1 MPGIIYSIHV
11 DNISDMKGTIIAR
24 KQRKSIAVIPIIVTT
39 IMLLSTTLTSN
50 NSLFGFVQEQTGTQ
64 GVKTLRIGYF
74 PNINHAQAV
83 IGLGNGDF
91 QKALG
96 NNVKVETF
104 QFNAG
109 PSAIESLL
117 ANRIDASYIGPNP
130 AINGYVQSDG
140 KDVRVIAGATSGGA
154 SFVVRND
161 AGINTVKDLGGKK
174 FASPQLGNTQDV
186 ALRKYLV
193 DNGFKTTEN
202 GGNVTVTPVA
212 NADIL
217 TLFLKKELDGAW
229 VPEPWATRLVK
240 EANGKIFVDERD
252 LWPPEGKF
260 VTAHIIVRPDYLR
273 DNPDVIKNLIAAH
286 VNETQW
292 INSNKDQAIK
302 EFNVQ
307 LKKLTGKELPEDALA
322 ESLTRLEFT
331 DDPIKESLF
340 KSANDAY
347 DLGFLAKGK
356 ERPNLEGIY
365 DLTALDQVLS
375 EKGLP
380 TIEKAAATNTTTATG
395 DDNITKTNDTTTLPD
410 VVS

>member
-1 MPGIIYSIHV
+1 
-11 DNISDMKGTIIAR
+11 MKGTTLAR
-24 KQRKSIAVIPIIVTT
+24 KQRKPITIIPILVTT
-39 IMLLSTTLTSN
+39 IMLLSATLTSS
-50 NSLFGFVQEQTGTQ
+50 NSLFAFAQEQTGVQ

-96 NNVKVETF
+96 SNVKVETF

-130 AINGYVQSDG
+130 AINGYVVSDG

-161 AGINTVKDLGGKK
+161 SGINTVKDLGGKK

-240 EANGKIFVDERD
+240 EANGRILVDERD

-260 VTAHIIVRPDYLR
+260 VTAHIIVRPDYLKE
-273 DNPDVIKNLIAAH
+273 NPDVIKKLITAH

-292 INSNKDQAIK
+292 INSNKEQAIK

-307 LKKLTGKELPEDALA
+307 LKKLTGKELPEDVLA

-331 DDPIKESLF
+331 DDPIKSSLL

-356 ERPNLEGIY
+356 ARPNLDGIY
-365 DLTALDQVLS
+365 DLTLLNQVLS
-375 EKGLP
+375 EKALP
-380 TIEKAAATNTTTATG
+380 TIEDAATITTRGNATTANATTT
-395 DDNITKTNDTTTLPD
+395 TNAPLPD

>member
-1 MPGIIYSIHV
+1 
-11 DNISDMKGTIIAR
+11 MKGTTIAR
-24 KQRKSIAVIPIIVTT
+24 KKRKIITVIPILVAT
-39 IMLLSTTLTSN
+39 IMLLSATLTSN
-50 NSLFGFVQEQTGTQ
+50 NSLFAFAQEQTNAQ

-91 QKALG
+91 QRALG
-96 NNVKVETF
+96 NNVKLETF

-130 AINGYVQSDG
+130 AINGYVVSDG
-140 KDVRVIAGATSGGA
+140 RDVRVIAGATSGGA

-161 AGINTVKDLGGKK
+161 SGINTVKDLGGKK

-193 DNGFKTTEN
+193 DNGFKTIEN
-202 GGNVTVTPVA
+202 GGNITVTPVA

-240 EANGKIFVDERD
+240 EANGKILIDERD

-260 VTAHIIVRPDYLR
+260 VTAHIIVRPDYLKQ
-273 DNPDVIKNLIAAH
+273 NPDVIKKLIAAH

-292 INSNKDQAIK
+292 INDNKEQAIK

-307 LKKLTGKELPEDALA
+307 LKKLTGKELPEDVLA

-331 DDPIKESLF
+331 DDPIKSSLL

-347 DLGFLAKGK
+347 DLGFLAKG
-356 ERPNLEGIY
+356 EARPDLNGIY
-365 DLTALDQVLS
+365 DLVLLNQVLT

-380 TIEKAAATNTTTATG
+380 TIEDTATIITRGNETTTSAP
-395 DDNITKTNDTTTLPD
+395 LPD